1 MCSGLGVSRLQR
13 KGKAKIEEEFSKER
27 GEEESSGEERGLEE
41 LGTLKE
47 LGRGRRDW

>member
-1 MCSGLGVSRLQR
+1 MCSGLVVSRIQR

-41 LGTLKE
+41 LGGVGNTGGVG
-47 LGRGRRDW
+47 LG